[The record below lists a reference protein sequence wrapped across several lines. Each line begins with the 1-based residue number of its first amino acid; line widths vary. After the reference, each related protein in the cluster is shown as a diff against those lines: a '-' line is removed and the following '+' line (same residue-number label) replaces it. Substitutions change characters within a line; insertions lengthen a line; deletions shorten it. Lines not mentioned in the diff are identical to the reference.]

1 MSEELEV
8 LKTVTR
14 KLDEA
19 KIPYVISGSI
29 AANYYTVPRMT
40 RDLDVVVEMT
50 GSDVKNFVRLFHD
63 DFFIDEDMV
72 RAEVD
77 KKGMFN
83 LIQSTYIIKID
94 FILRKESEW
103 QEAVFER
110 RQKVQIDDMFIWI
123 ISPDDLI
130 LAKLL
135 WAKNSVSELQL
146 NDVRNLL
153 QSGQRL
159 DQEYLKK
166 WIALLRLEEVY
177 QKVRGC

>member
-8 LKTVTR
+8 LKMVTR

-40 RDLDVVVEMT
+40 RDLDVVVEMQE
-50 GSDVKNFVRLFHD
+50 SDVKNFVRLFQE
-63 DFFIDEDMV
+63 DFFVDEDMV
-72 RAEVD
+72 RTEVK

-83 LIQSTYIIKID
+83 LIQSAYIIKID
-94 FILRKESEW
+94 FILRKESDW
-103 QEAVFER
+103 QVMVFAR
-110 RQKVQIDDMFIWI
+110 RQKVQIDDMSIWL
-123 ISPDDLI
+123 ISPEDLI

-135 WAKNSVSELQL
+135 WAKDSASEMQL

-153 QSGQRL
+153 QSAERL
-159 DQEYLKK
+159 DGAYIKQ
-166 WIALLRLEEVY
+166 WMAALGLQEVY
-177 QKVRGC
+177 QKVQ